1 MFTAHNQAFNAPSRD
16 GAIRPI
22 FFDRHLVM
30 NFLVAVY
37 SDVLEEPL
45 PDKLERLVRRLEAR
59 EAAVRGR

>member
-1 MFTAHNQAFNAPSRD
+1 MFTAQNQAFNAPRRD

-22 FFDRHLVM
+22 FFDRHLVT
-30 NFLVAVY
+30 NLLVSVY